1 MALQTCFLDEATT
14 TAREGHNA
22 SEYHSLPPRLTT
34 LCELIVFVKNLELA
48 STAHLHSIAHTNL
61 PGSK

>member
-1 MALQTCFLDEATT
+1 MLTFLFALDEATAS
-14 TAREGHNA
+14 AREAGNEHA
-22 SEYHSLPPRLTT
+22 LPPRLNT

-48 STAHLHSIAHTNL
+48 SSAHLQSLAHLNL